1 MPTPNHTSLIVPE
14 DREPDEKIEFRFR
27 PDLARALRAY
37 GEYANGSSLSHV
49 VSSAL
54 VRLFREDKGFRS
66 YRESH
71 PSAGAARVQ
80 RSRKNGSPNEK
91 GAA

>member
-14 DREPDEKIEFRFR
+14 DREPDEKVEFRFR
-27 PDLARALRAY
+27 PEIARALRAY

-49 VSSAL
+49 VSAAL
-54 VRLFREDKGFRS
+54 LRLFREDKGFRA

-71 PSAGAARVQ
+71 PSAGLSKVQ
-80 RSRKNGSPNEK
+80 RIRKSGSPNEK